1 MVRELLKSGYHN
13 LDAKNQEGQT
23 AVHLASIAG
32 FDDILD
38 LLLEV
43 GANPN
48 IKDGIGLTPL
58 HVNMFWIS
66 YQGFV

>member
-23 AVHLASIAG
+23 AAHLASIMG
-32 FDDILD
+32 YDDILD

-48 IKDGIGLTPL
+48 ILDSSGLTPL
-58 HVNMFWIS
+58 HVRIFENFLLL
-66 YQGFV
+66 YF

>member
-1 MVRELLKSGYHN
+1 MRELLKSGYHN

-23 AVHLASIAG
+23 AIHLASMMG

-38 LLLEV
+38 LLLQV

-48 IKDGIGLTPL
+48 IIDGKGLTPV
-58 HVNMFWIS
+58 HVSFS
-66 YQGFV
+66 HL